1 MVPGYGAIAKVLTEW
16 CRVETAAF
24 LERPP
29 CPRPPSGSADIH
41 PAVERDPD
49 DAGAAKI

>member
-1 MVPGYGAIAKVLTEW
+1 MGRAYGAIAKVLTEW

-29 CPRPPSGSADIH
+29 CPHPPGGSADIL
-41 PAVERDPD
+41 PASERDRD
-49 DAGAAKI
+49 DAGATKS